1 MSSSI
6 LYPYGNNS
14 NNPTSRITTR
24 ISGKKNG
31 SGGEL
36 DSSYAELLSE
46 GSNSAATLSNGILSL
61 SINDQKPR
69 TPMDLIQVCMLPQSV
84 TRRIIFYCWNFNSRP
99 ISPQHRLL
107 YIQIGSQMQKVGLKR
122 QN

>member
-36 DSSYAELLSE
+36 DSSYAELLSD

-69 TPMDLIQVCMLPQSV
+69 TPMDLIQVCILLQSV
-84 TRRIIFYCWNFNSRP
+84 LENLYFIVGTSNLGRFPLNTVFCIFKSYRKRR
-99 ISPQHRLL
+99 
-107 YIQIGSQMQKVGLKR
+107 G
-122 QN
+122 

>member
-14 NNPTSRITTR
+14 NNPSRINTR

-36 DSSYAELLSE
+36 DSTYAELLSE

-69 TPMDLIQVCMLPQSV
+69 TPMDLIQVIKKNSHLQ
-84 TRRIIFYCWNFNSRP
+84 TNIFTLTTLS
-99 ISPQHRLL
+99 L
-107 YIQIGSQMQKVGLKR
+107 G
-122 QN
+122 